1 MPRQTNKATRPV
13 QKPATVKTR
22 AGLFAQWPD
31 NRNSESAAKLEIT
44 YNGAVTAED
53 KLTLILSA
61 LTGLLQENPELKP
74 VLDKKLRTLRPHF
87 LAEAGALKGHSKKPQ
102 WRDPAT
108 RRNRD
113 PAQFIRDEYSAE
125 LKAGTLTRKLL
136 RNVDKPLYD
145 AYANW
150 ITPKRHPED
159 DLGLPKT
166 ASTNLDE
173 LNDPVEHVRKQ
184 RRETS
189 RRWRLRQR

>member
-125 LKAGTLTRKLL
+125 L
-136 RNVDKPLYD
+136 
-145 AYANW
+145 ANW